1 LCLTQLDSK
10 EALPLL
16 YLYSIALQLAIMIVP
31 TISIILWKEGK
42 PFTKSEKW
50 LTVSVAV
57 VVIFLG
63 SYFVNHNNMV
73 QLIDYAYIPIV
84 LFLLSFGKRYSV
96 VLLFISLLFD
106 KLLFGSILSTDSIVR
121 IFVSG
126 FLYVYI
132 YMNKIQPSLPKSQ
145 NSFVLRM
152 LLYAYL
158 IRILLL
164 ILFDFN
170 MLLHLSIYSL
180 IVSPASE
187 IIMILFLIRLQQ
199 SQNEIMERKNNDA
212 VIEKQKVVSELAA
225 SIAHEI
231 RNPITVVK
239 GFLQLISDPTLTV
252 TEEKRKQ
259 YFDLC
264 LSELER
270 AEFIIKDYLSFSKPQ
285 DNAIKS
291 IRINDSINKIVSIVE
306 SYSNLNN
313 IDMNIEYD
321 QTSNVKIHA
330 LKEKME
336 QILLNIVKNAIEA
349 CTGIAHPVVRI
360 VTEKVDNMIRIT
372 IMDNGSGME
381 QSFIDN
387 IGTAY
392 QSTKSTGTGLGMMV
406 SKKLIEEM
414 KGRLLIQSTKGKGSS
429 FEITLPISE

>member
-1 LCLTQLDSK
+1 
-10 EALPLL
+10 
-16 YLYSIALQLAIMIVP
+16 
-31 TISIILWKEGK
+31 
-42 PFTKSEKW
+42 
-50 LTVSVAV
+50 
-57 VVIFLG
+57 
-63 SYFVNHNNMV
+63 MV